1 MTKLLA
7 KRGNQEQKTVEAYC
21 SAQQLIVLDAQIRS
35 FQILNTALRAII
47 NFPANVLVD

>member
-21 SAQQLIVLDAQIRS
+21 SCTTTYCTGCTNQKLSNSKYSSQS
-35 FQILNTALRAII
+35 YNKFSSKRAG
-47 NFPANVLVD
+47 